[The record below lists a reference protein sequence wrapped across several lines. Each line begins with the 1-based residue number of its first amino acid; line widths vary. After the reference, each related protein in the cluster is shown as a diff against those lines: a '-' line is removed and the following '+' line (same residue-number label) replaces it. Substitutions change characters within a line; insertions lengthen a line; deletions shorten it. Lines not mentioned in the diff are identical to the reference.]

1 MSKLFSDEVLNLFFV
16 CCFQR
21 KKLRWSRWQGM
32 DYDFRHEFCFIV
44 FYVKE
49 INFVYIKLPLIDL
62 GLVGDA
68 REDDEF

>member
-1 MSKLFSDEVLNLFFV
+1 
-16 CCFQR
+16 
-21 KKLRWSRWQGM
+21 M

-44 FYVKE
+44 FYVNE